1 MADGAFPDLLPGR
14 YARTRFRM
22 AAAAVAGAV
31 AALGLTPFGLWPAT
45 LLAFVVL
52 FLLLAGAQSAGR
64 AAWTGWAAGTGY
76 FAVALH
82 WIVEPFLVD
91 VARHGWMAPFAVV
104 FLAGGLALFWAA
116 AFALARGL
124 GRTPFSLALAWA
136 GTMTLAAV
144 IRGTVLTGFPW
155 ALPGYV
161 WVDTPALPL
170 ASYVGPY
177 GLTLLTVALPALAG
191 CALLRRSWPAAV
203 PAVALAVGV
212 AALLVI
218 RPGAAATEAEPGPVI
233 RLVQPN
239 AAQRDKW
246 DPEKVNE
253 FFHRQLAYTADPAAP
268 RPDLVVW
275 PETAIPWDLTSN
287 AIARTMIA
295 DAAAGVPTVVGFQR
309 QEGARVFNSLAVLD
323 ETGEISALYDK
334 HHLVPFGEYVPFG
347 DVAASFGLS
356 GFATRDGNGFS
367 SGPGPRV
374 LDLGRLGRALPL
386 ICYEAIFPQD
396 VRNAPERPEWLL
408 QITNDAWFGRIAGPQ
423 QHLAQARVRAA
434 EQGLPL
440 VRVANTGISAVI
452 DADGQVTASLPL
464 DTAGFVDA
472 ALPPA
477 RPATLYARTGDVPVV
492 ALALLSLGFAAARR
506 FGKTD

>member
-1 MADGAFPDLLPGR
+1 
-14 YARTRFRM
+14 M
-22 AAAAVAGAV
+22 AAAAVAGAF

-52 FLLLAGAQSAGR
+52 FLLMAGAQSAGR

-124 GRTPFSLALAWA
+124 GRSPLALALAWA
-136 GTMTLAAV
+136 GAMTVAAM
-144 IRGTVLTGFPW
+144 IRGSVFTGFPW
-155 ALPGYV
+155 ALPGYI
-161 WVDTPALPL
+161 WVDTPALSL
-170 ASYVGPY
+170 AAFVGPY
-177 GLTLLTVALPALAG
+177 GLTFLTVALPALAG

-218 RPGAAATEAEPGPVI
+218 RPGTAATATEAGPVI

-239 AAQRDKW
+239 AAQRDTW
-246 DPEKVNE
+246 DPQKVND
-253 FFHRQLAYTADPAAP
+253 FFHRQLGYTADGTAP
-268 RPDLVVW
+268 RPDLIVW

-295 DAAAGVPTVVGFQR
+295 DVAVGVPTVVGFQR

-323 ETGEISALYDK
+323 KTGEVATLYDK
-334 HHLVPFGEYVPFG
+334 HHLVPFGEYIPFG
-347 DVAASFGLS
+347 DVAARFGLT

-367 SGPGPRV
+367 SGPGPRL
-374 LDLGRLGRALPL
+374 LDLGSLGRALPL

-396 VRNAPERPEWLL
+396 VQDAPERPDWLL

-423 QHLAQARVRAA
+423 QHLAQARVRAV

-464 DTAGFVDA
+464 NEAGFVDA

-477 RPATLYARTGDVPVV
+477 HAATLYARAGDVPVLV
-492 ALALLSLGFAAARR
+492 LALLALGFAAVRR
-506 FGKTD
+506 FAKTD